1 MSDKKPA
8 PDWELIETL
17 YRAGILSVREI
28 GLSQGVSHTAINKR
42 ARLQEWDRDLKA
54 KIKAK
59 ADSLVSKAE
68 VSTQVST
75 EIKVSEK
82 QVVDSNAQLIA
93 DIRMDH
99 RKNIGRNRRLVLKMM
114 EELES
119 MTDNRELFAQLRDII
134 ESVDGNDE
142 DGKSDAYEKMQQ
154 AFRGALS
161 LPGRVKM
168 SKELSETL
176 RVLIALERQAYG
188 IDEGSGEESYED
200 RLARLME
207 AKA

>member
-1 MSDKKPA
+1 MTDKAA
-8 PDWELIETL
+8 PDWELIESL
-17 YRAGILSVREI
+17 YRAGVLSVREI
-28 GLSQGVSHTAINKR
+28 ASSQGITHGAINKR
-42 ARLQEWDRDLKA
+42 AKRDGWVRDLKA

-59 ADSLVSKAE
+59 ADALVSKAT
-68 VSTQVST
+68 VSTLVST
-75 EIKVSEK
+75 ERLATEK
-82 QVVDSNAQLIA
+82 GVVDGNAQVVA
-93 DIRMDH
+93 DIRMAH
-99 RKNIGRNRRLVLKMM
+99 RKDIGRNRTLALKML
-114 EELES
+114 EELEA

-134 ESVDGNDE
+134 DSVDGDE

-188 IDEGSGEESYED
+188 IDEGSSEESYED

-207 AKA
+207 GK